1 MSTDHN
7 AGRASRNVARVAAGD
22 SISVDPFNCHASAPC
37 GASSEHKQASH
48 TSDSARETPEIPGW
62 KRLLDLTCILL
73 TLPIWLTAIC
83 LVSIWTLIASPGPL
97 LYRQE
102 RVGYRGRHF
111 MILKFRTMH
120 VNAETKSH
128 EGYFEKLMQ
137 TDCPMAKLDIC
148 GDARLIRGGRI
159 LRALGLDELPQIFNV
174 LRGEMSLV
182 GPRPCTP
189 HEFEHYQPA
198 QKERVDAPPGIT
210 GYWQVNGKNKTS
222 FSQMISMDIYY
233 GKHMSVL
240 MDLMIILKT
249 LPAIGIQVAESLKR
263 KTGAK
268 LGRLMKRYAQKDDAT
283 GRLSGSELEKEARKN
298 T

>member
-1 MSTDHN
+1 MTQTDIN
-7 AGRASRNVARVAAGD
+7 GRASRQTPSDTANG
-22 SISVDPFNCHASAPC
+22 SISF
-37 GASSEHKQASH
+37 G
-48 TSDSARETPEIPGW
+48 TSRNGSTAGPANPLWNPPQDTKEFVVETAEIPRW

-73 TLPIWLTAIC
+73 TLPLWLAAMT
-83 LVSIWTLIASPGPL
+83 LVGVWILLASPGPL

-102 RVGYRGRHF
+102 RVGYRGRSF

-120 VNAETKSH
+120 VNADTERH

-137 TDCPMAKLDIC
+137 ADCPMTKLDIC
-148 GDARLIRGGRI
+148 GDARLIRGARI

-174 LRGEMSLV
+174 VRGEMSLV

-189 HEFEHYQPA
+189 HEFERYLPE
-198 QKERVDAPPGIT
+198 QKQRVNAPPGIT

-233 GKHMSVL
+233 GKHMSLL
-240 MDLMIILKT
+240 MDLMIMLRT
-249 LPAIGIQVAESLKR
+249 LPTIAIQVCESVTR
-263 KTGAK
+263 KTSAK
-268 LGRLMKRYAQKDDAT
+268 INRMLKQYASESDAARHQT
-283 GRLSGSELEKEARKN
+283 ESELDKEIRKN

>member
-1 MSTDHN
+1 MSPIALHR
-7 AGRASRNVARVAAGD
+7 RASGNVANNITNDSMDVRPLGDAMSAA
-22 SISVDPFNCHASAPC
+22 F
-37 GASSEHKQASH
+37 
-48 TSDSARETPEIPGW
+48 TSQDQGQPNAESLPRQPDETPAW
-62 KRLLDLTCILL
+62 KRLLDLTCVFL
-73 TLPIWLTAIC
+73 TLPLWAAVMG
-83 LVSIWTLIASPGPL
+83 LVGLWVLIVSPGPL
-97 LYRQE
+97 LFRQE
-102 RVGYRGRHF
+102 RIGYRGRRF

-137 TDCPMAKLDIC
+137 SDCPMTKLDIC

-189 HEFEHYQPA
+189 HEFEHYLPA
-198 QKERVDAPPGIT
+198 QKERVNAPPGLT

-233 GKHMSVL
+233 ATHMSVL
-240 MDLMIILKT
+240 MDLMIMLKT
-249 LPAIGIQVAESLKR
+249 LPAIGIQVVESLTR
-263 KTGAK
+263 KTGATI
-268 LGRLMKRYAQKDDAT
+268 GRLWKRYGPESDAT
-283 GRLSGSELEKEARKN
+283 RSRK
-298 T
+298 